1 LLSDTEEYNKT
12 VARIPTPDFLIAR
25 DGREPPQRP
34 MQEIRQVTD
43 GLYYVASDD
52 LTESEVQDF
61 TTARRKTLENPWR
74 SLLVRSHKAVNAMS

>member
-1 LLSDTEEYNKT
+1 MAGSLLS
-12 VARIPTPDFLIAR
+12 
-25 DGREPPQRP
+25 GRCKK
-34 MQEIRQVTD
+34 IRQVTD

-61 TTARRKTLENPWR
+61 TTAATEDVRNPWR